1 MASVTVRGMVEGGLW
16 RLVRAAWRWELVVS
30 RALFRRA
37 SNEEDED
44 EDEGEDEEED
54 EEDIVRSGWKGFV
67 LVLGECFFFVGVDAT
82 RAWLKDG

>member
-16 RLVRAAWRWELVVS
+16 RLVRAAWRWEWVVS

-37 SNEEDED
+37 SNEED
-44 EDEGEDEEED
+44 ED

-67 LVLGECFFFVGVDAT
+67 LVLGGFFFFVGVDAV